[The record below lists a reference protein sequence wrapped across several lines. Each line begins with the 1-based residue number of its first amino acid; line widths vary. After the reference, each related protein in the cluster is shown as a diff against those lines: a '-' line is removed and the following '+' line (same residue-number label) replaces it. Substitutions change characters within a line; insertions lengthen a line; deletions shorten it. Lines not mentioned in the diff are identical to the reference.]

1 MAAPKKGYNC
11 TQLTPQ
17 QEFERH
23 IYHRDQFA
31 HYLRWTHVLRDARI
45 GQTILDF
52 GCGTGVLGILS
63 CKCGATQAI
72 GIDIDKWSVE
82 CANNNCRL
90 NH

>member
-52 GCGTGVLGILS
+52 GCGSGEMLEVFYRNRYSTI
-63 CKCGATQAI
+63 I
-72 GIDIDKWSVE
+72 
-82 CANNNCRL
+82 
-90 NH
+90 